1 MDRNQVLKKCGLDVL
16 GFCPGTAL
24 KEEKAYLLDRQ
35 AHFGL
40 CKYEG
45 QNIEERLDPSLQY
58 SPVKSVLVFGINT
71 KTRPI
76 QLKKG
81 QGLLA
86 GISRIPDYHV
96 LLKEAGNKLCG
107 ILELEDQA
115 KVLVD
120 SHPLMERAFAQ
131 RAGLGYIGKN
141 TALIHPVYGTYLAL
155 GLILTEKIFPYDK
168 EEKGTCGSCNL
179 CIKACPGGALKGGGI
194 LDPGACL
201 SYQTQTIETS
211 PGQVGPRLYG
221 CDVCQEICP
230 KNKEV
235 PLTSLEQVVDRGISK
250 EEIQDLSNR
259 EFKKRYGHLTGAWRG
274 KKQWMENFKSVEAY
288 WARKSK
294 E

>member
-1 MDRNQVLKKCGLDVL
+1 MDREAILKKVGLDVL
-16 GFCPGTAL
+16 GFCSARPL
-24 KEEKAYLLDRQ
+24 EKEKAYLLDRQ

-45 QNIEERLDPSLQY
+45 QRIEERLDPSLHY
-58 SPVKSVLVFGINT
+58 SPVKSILVFGINT

-86 GISRIPDYHV
+86 GISRIPDYHTV
-96 LLKEAGNKLCG
+96 LKEAGNKLCQ
-107 ILELEDQA
+107 LLKLEDQA
-115 KVLVD
+115 KLMVD

-131 RAGLGYIGKN
+131 RAGLGYIGEN

-155 GLILTEKIFPYDK
+155 GLILTEKTFPYDG
-168 EEKGTCGSCNL
+168 EAGGTCGSCKL
-179 CIKACPGGALKGGGI
+179 CIKACPGGALKGGGV
-194 LDPGACL
+194 LDPMACL
-201 SYQTQTIETS
+201 SYKTQSLEEG
-211 PGQVGPRLYG
+211 PRHLGPRLYG
-221 CDVCQEICP
+221 CDVCQEVCP
-230 KNKEV
+230 KNKHV
-235 PLTSLEQVVDRGISK
+235 PLTSLDQVLKEGISK

-259 EFKKRYGHLTGAWRG
+259 EFKKKYGHLTGAWRG